1 MIEVIAILAIGI
13 AILLYAERQSNKK
26 TIEEQSYK
34 IGHLTDNLN
43 GDDKRENQQ
52 LIDDYHFEKIVKELK
67 SEDEYAQ
74 FEPDDVIEG
83 KAKVKFKSLYGYEYR
98 KDEIFIQ
105 TKGIGFTFLLD
116 KIMKHNLISPAFLA
130 FPILNRSRCIHF
142 LIII

>member
-34 IGHLTDNLN
+34 IRHLTGNLN

-52 LIDDYHFEKIVKELK
+52 LLDDYHFEKIVRELK

-83 KAKVKFKSLYGYEYR
+83 KAKVKFKNLYGYEYR
-98 KDEIFIQ
+98 K
-105 TKGIGFTFLLD
+105 
-116 KIMKHNLISPAFLA
+116 
-130 FPILNRSRCIHF
+130 R
-142 LIII
+142 

>member
-74 FEPDDVIEG
+74 FEPDDVIAG

-98 KDEIFIQ
+98 K
-105 TKGIGFTFLLD
+105 
-116 KIMKHNLISPAFLA
+116 
-130 FPILNRSRCIHF
+130 R
-142 LIII
+142 